1 MTAKTGDTCGGRGTG
16 LWSGRCVAGSAVC
29 VSIPYENGNSLQTS
43 IRLLHLS
50 RRDPSPASSALH
62 LSRFSNIEHYKH
74 VKKTSP
80 SMERGAKW
88 GHVPGCPCPHAP
100 HAHSF
105 RHMDQARLRGALCAP
120 NPPLT
125 RQRATLPTEIQTKS
139 ARANTQGDK
148 VAQLHRRNQRSA
160 PHANM
165 CRDALDARLLVRV
178 EFGRLLAL
186 PEHLRP
192 KRARADINPQR
203 CQEQG

>member
-1 MTAKTGDTCGGRGTG
+1 MTAKTGDTFGGRGTG

-29 VSIPYENGNSLQTS
+29 VSIHYENGNSLQTS
-43 IRLLHLS
+43 IRLLHLC

-62 LSRFSNIEHYKH
+62 LSRLSTIEHYKH

-139 ARANTQGDK
+139 ARERTLK
-148 VAQLHRRNQRSA
+148 VTRWRNCTGVISAAHLTPTCAETRSTPA
-160 PHANM
+160 YLCGLSSA
-165 CRDALDARLLVRV
+165 
-178 EFGRLLAL
+178 GSL
-186 PEHLRP
+186 PCLSTCGQKERELT
-192 KRARADINPQR
+192 
-203 CQEQG
+203 